1 MKEFIMSSE
10 ILWYIWIVG
19 KAYLQVGLLSALIL
33 LIVTF
38 DNSEMNRVTL
48 KELIFT
54 IFFHPIVIY
63 YFIKEWNEINRRK

>member
-38 DNSEMNRVTL
+38 DNSEMNRITL

>member
-1 MKEFIMSSE
+1 MSSE

>member
-54 IFFHPIVIY
+54 KAIVNSCV
-63 YFIKEWNEINRRK
+63 FTLGPSM

>member
-63 YFIKEWNEINRRK
+63 YFIKEWNGINRRK